1 MSNSDHSRCRRRV
14 LPRSMRGHQTTFAV
28 RSSRYSDFDPGR
40 WWQSCV
46 GIRTEGANLRSY
58 CATSCVIRFRESC
71 YSFALCSLR
80 GPRVTLQNMN
90 TANQP
95 NVKFVQTED
104 YREAYSNSV
113 QIRVNVW
120 DFFLVFGTMQ
130 QSSETQVELRNFQGI
145 YLSPQQ
151 AKALMAL
158 LQQNV
163 SSYESTF
170 GEIKL
175 EPRAPGG
182 PVH

>member
-1 MSNSDHSRCRRRV
+1 MPFG
-14 LPRSMRGHQTTFAV
+14 LQPRENEAEDPATCPSFSQADPRGTLLSMN
-28 RSSRYSDFDPGR
+28 P
-40 WWQSCV
+40 
-46 GIRTEGANLRSY
+46 
-58 CATSCVIRFRESC
+58 
-71 YSFALCSLR
+71 
-80 GPRVTLQNMN
+80 P
-90 TANQP
+90 NQP
-95 NVKFVQTED
+95 NVKFVQTDD
-104 YREAYSNSV
+104 YRETYANSV

-130 QSSETQVELRNFQGI
+130 QASENNVELRNFQGI

-163 SSYESTF
+163 TNYEAAF

-175 EPRAPGG
+175 DPRAPVG